1 MTTQNT
7 FRCFSGLVLAAAMV
21 GCDPDDITK
30 VNENPNNPTDAPAGA
45 VFTNA
50 VQAGIGRFL
59 GWGYNGRG
67 AALVVQH
74 LAQTQ
79 YPDEDQYR
87 RLDANSTSGF
97 FNTPYTS
104 ELVDLQKVIDAGE
117 EDDRPGLYGPAL
129 ALQTLIFQYIP
140 DTFGDIPYSEALKG
154 DGEEAILLPKYD
166 PQKDIYNGMMAAL
179 TKVATDLAN
188 PGSVTLGAADPIYGG
203 SPASW
208 QRFANTLHARLALRI
223 INVDPTTAASD
234 LQKAL

>member
-97 FNTPYTS
+97 LASTRS
-104 ELVDLQKVIDAGE
+104 AKAG
-117 EDDRPGLYGPAL
+117 PC
-129 ALQTLIFQYIP
+129 
-140 DTFGDIPYSEALKG
+140 
-154 DGEEAILLPKYD
+154 
-166 PQKDIYNGMMAAL
+166 
-179 TKVATDLAN
+179 
-188 PGSVTLGAADPIYGG
+188 
-203 SPASW
+203 
-208 QRFANTLHARLALRI
+208 
-223 INVDPTTAASD
+223 
-234 LQKAL
+234 